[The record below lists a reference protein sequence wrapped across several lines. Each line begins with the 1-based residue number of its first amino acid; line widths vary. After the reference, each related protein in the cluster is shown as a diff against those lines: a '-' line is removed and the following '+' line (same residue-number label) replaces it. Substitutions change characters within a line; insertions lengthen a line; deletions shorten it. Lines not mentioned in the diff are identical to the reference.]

1 MITKNSPQAA
11 SISLRSPRVIVAC
24 VLFLAAL
31 LTSFAFAALSDQS
44 SRYWVASKPITPGSL
59 ITSED
64 LALVDST
71 GRSIPHS
78 LIDNADLYLG
88 EGSDPIGMMSTHFI
102 GAGHFLATQ
111 MLSEESLQFDI
122 EQVPLN
128 ILSSDIPAMIEVGE
142 LISLYWVPDAVNNQS
157 LSTPTL
163 LLTGIFLESIDRKGS
178 NFGSGM
184 SITVSVESSQV
195 SKILSGTSHGRLV
208 VVIANG

>member
-1 MITKNSPQAA
+1 MISKNSSSTT

-44 SRYWVASKPITPGSL
+44 SQYWAASQPITPGSL
-59 ITSED
+59 ITSDD
-64 LALVDST
+64 LVLVDA
-71 GRSIPHS
+71 S

-88 EGSDPIGMMSTHFI
+88 DGTDPIGMMSTQFI
-102 GAGHFLATQ
+102 GTGHFLAAQ
-111 MLSEESLQFDI
+111 MLSQESLYSDV

-142 LISLYWVPDAVNNQS
+142 PISLYWVPDAIDNQS
-157 LSTPTL
+157 LSNPEL

-184 SITVSVESSQV
+184 AITVSVESSQV

-208 VVIANG
+208 VVISNG

>member
-1 MITKNSPQAA
+1 MITKHSSSTTP
-11 SISLRSPRVIVAC
+11 ISLRSPRVIVAC

-31 LTSFAFAALSDQS
+31 LTSFTFAALSDQS
-44 SRYWVASKPITPGSL
+44 SKYWAANKPITPGSL
-59 ITSED
+59 ITFED
-64 LALVDST
+64 LVLVDA
-71 GRSIPHS
+71 S

-88 EGSDPIGMMSTHFI
+88 ETANPIGMMSTQFI
-102 GAGHFLATQ
+102 GTGHFLAAQ

-128 ILSSDIPAMIEVGE
+128 ILASDIPAMIEVGE
-142 LISLYWVPDAVNNQS
+142 PISLYWVPDALDNQS
-157 LSTPTL
+157 LSKPEL

-208 VVIANG
+208 VVISNG

>member
-1 MITKNSPQAA
+1 MITKNSPSTT

-44 SRYWVASKPITPGSL
+44 SRYWAASKPITPGSL

-64 LALVDST
+64 LVLVDA
-71 GRSIPHS
+71 S
-78 LIDNADLYLG
+78 LIDNADLYL
-88 EGSDPIGMMSTHFI
+88 EEAADPIGMMSTQFI
-102 GAGHFLATQ
+102 GAGHFLAAQ

-128 ILSSDIPAMIEVGE
+128 ILTSDIPAMIEVGE
-142 LISLYWVPDAVNNQS
+142 PISLYWVPDAVDNQS
-157 LSTPTL
+157 LSIPKL

-195 SKILSGTSHGRLV
+195 SRVLSGTSHGRLV

>member
-1 MITKNSPQAA
+1 
-11 SISLRSPRVIVAC
+11 VIVAC

-44 SRYWVASKPITPGSL
+44 SRYWAASKPITPGSL

-64 LALVDST
+64 LVLVDA
-71 GRSIPHS
+71 S

-88 EGSDPIGMMSTHFI
+88 EAADPIGMMSTQFI
-102 GAGHFLATQ
+102 GAGHFLAAQ

-128 ILSSDIPAMIEVGE
+128 ILTSDIPAMIEVGE
-142 LISLYWVPDAVNNQS
+142 PISLYWVPDAVDNQS
-157 LSTPTL
+157 LSIPKL

-195 SKILSGTSHGRLV
+195 SRVLSGTSHGRLV

>member
-64 LALVDST
+64 LALVDA
-71 GRSIPHS
+71 S

-88 EGSDPIGMMSTHFI
+88 EGSDPIGMMSTQFI

>member
-1 MITKNSPQAA
+1 MITKNSPQAV

-64 LALVDST
+64 LALVDA
-71 GRSIPHS
+71 S

-88 EGSDPIGMMSTHFI
+88 EGSDPIGMMSTQFI

>member
-64 LALVDST
+64 LALVDA
-71 GRSIPHS
+71 S

>member
-64 LALVDST
+64 LVLVDA
-71 GRSIPHS
+71 S

-88 EGSDPIGMMSTHFI
+88 EGSDPIGMMSTQFI

>member
-1 MITKNSPQAA
+1 
-11 SISLRSPRVIVAC
+11 
-24 VLFLAAL
+24 
-31 LTSFAFAALSDQS
+31 
-44 SRYWVASKPITPGSL
+44 
-59 ITSED
+59 
-64 LALVDST
+64 
-71 GRSIPHS
+71 
-78 LIDNADLYLG
+78 
-88 EGSDPIGMMSTHFI
+88 MMSTQFI
-102 GAGHFLATQ
+102 GAGHFLARQ

-128 ILSSDIPAMIEVGE
+128 ILASDIPAMIEVGE
-142 LISLYWVPDAVNNQS
+142 PISLYWVPDAINNQS

>member
-64 LALVDST
+64 LALVDA
-71 GRSIPHS
+71 S

-88 EGSDPIGMMSTHFI
+88 EGSDPIGMMSTQFI
-102 GAGHFLATQ
+102 GAGHFLAAQ

-157 LSTPTL
+157 LNTPTL

>member
-1 MITKNSPQAA
+1 MVTKTSSTTT

-31 LTSFAFAALSDQS
+31 LTSFAFAALSNQS
-44 SRYWVASKPITPGSL
+44 SKFWVASRPITPGSL

-64 LALVDST
+64 LTLVDA
-71 GRSIPHS
+71 S

-88 EGSDPIGMMSTHFI
+88 EANSPIGMMSKQFI
-102 GAGHFLATQ
+102 ASGHFLAIQ
-111 MLSEESLQFDI
+111 MLSEESLQFNI

-128 ILSSDIPAMIEVGE
+128 ILSSDIPEMIEVGE
-142 LISLYWVPDAVNNQS
+142 PISLYWVPDALDNQS
-157 LSTPTL
+157 LSNPEL

-178 NFGSGM
+178 NFGSGL
-184 SITVSVESSQV
+184 SITVSVDSSQV

-208 VVIANG
+208 VVISNG

>member
-1 MITKNSPQAA
+1 MISKTSSTT

-44 SRYWVASKPITPGSL
+44 SQYWAASKPITPGSL
-59 ITSED
+59 ITYED
-64 LALVDST
+64 LLLVDA
-71 GRSIPHS
+71 S
-78 LIDNADLYLG
+78 LIDNADLYMEKG
-88 EGSDPIGMMSTHFI
+88 VSPIGMISTQYI
-102 GAGHFLATQ
+102 GAGHFLAAN
-111 MLSEESLQFDI
+111 MLSEESLQFNV

-128 ILSSDIPAMIEVGE
+128 ILESDIPAMIEVGE
-142 LISLYWVPDAVNNQS
+142 PISLYWVPDALNNQS
-157 LSTPTL
+157 LSSPEL

-184 SITVSVESSQV
+184 SITVSVDSSQV

-208 VVIANG
+208 VVVSNG

>member
-64 LALVDST
+64 LALVDA
-71 GRSIPHS
+71 S

-88 EGSDPIGMMSTHFI
+88 EGSDPIGMMSTQFI

-157 LSTPTL
+157 LNTPTL

>member
-1 MITKNSPQAA
+1 MITKNSA
-11 SISLRSPRVIVAC
+11 STTPISLRSPRIIVAG
-24 VLFLAAL
+24 VLFIAAL

-44 SRYWVASKPITPGSL
+44 SQYWAASQPITPGSL
-59 ITSED
+59 ITAED
-64 LALVDST
+64 LVLLDA
-71 GRSIPHS
+71 S

-88 EGSDPIGMMSTHFI
+88 HGAEPIGMMSTQFI
-102 GAGHFLATQ
+102 GTGHFLAAQ

-128 ILSSDIPAMIEVGE
+128 ILTSDIPAMIEIGE
-142 LISLYWVPDAVNNQS
+142 PISLYWVPDAIDNQS
-157 LSTPTL
+157 LSTPKL

-178 NFGSGM
+178 NFGSGL